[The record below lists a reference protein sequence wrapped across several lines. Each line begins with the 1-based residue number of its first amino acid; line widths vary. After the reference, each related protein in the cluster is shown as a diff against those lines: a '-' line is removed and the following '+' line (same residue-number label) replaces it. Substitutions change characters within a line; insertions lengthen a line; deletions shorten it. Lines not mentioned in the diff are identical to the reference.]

1 MSVYLIDYENV
12 HASGLTGVE
21 NCGIEDEIIL
31 LYGNDTST
39 IPMELHIQI
48 ANSKGKVQYHKIE
61 RTGKNYLDF
70 QQIFMLQVF
79 SAALFFIPFALHSR
93 LWRVP

>member
-12 HASGLTGVE
+12 HASGLAGVE

-70 QQIFMLQVF
+70 QLSTIAGFLVGNDPADRVCDCEPGQ
-79 SAALFFIPFALHSR
+79 R
-93 LWRVP
+93 L

>member
-12 HASGLTGVE
+12 HASGLAGVE

-61 RTGKNYLDF
+61 RTGKNYL
-70 QQIFMLQVF
+70 
-79 SAALFFIPFALHSR
+79 SALHHRRFPRRDDPADRVCDCEPGQR
-93 LWRVP
+93 L

>member
-12 HASGLTGVE
+12 HASGLAGVE

-39 IPMELHIQI
+39 IPMELHIPL
-48 ANSKGKVQYHKIE
+48 ANAKGKV
-61 RTGKNYLDF
+61 
-70 QQIFMLQVF
+70 
-79 SAALFFIPFALHSR
+79 
-93 LWRVP
+93 

>member
-12 HASGLTGVE
+12 HASGLAGVE

-39 IPMELHIQI
+39 IPWSCTFRSQI
-48 ANSKGKVQYHKIE
+48 PRERYSTTRSSGRE
-61 RTGKNYLDF
+61 RTIW
-70 QQIFMLQVF
+70 IFSSPPSPVSSWGQPGRQSL
-79 SAALFFIPFALHSR
+79 
-93 LWRVP
+93 

>member
-12 HASGLTGVE
+12 HASGLAGVE

-48 ANSKGKVQYHKIE
+48 ANSKERYSTTRSSGRE
-61 RTGKNYLDF
+61 RTIW
-70 QQIFMLQVF
+70 IFSSPPSPVSSWGQPGRQSL
-79 SAALFFIPFALHSR
+79 
-93 LWRVP
+93 